1 MLNYIAGILI
11 LVGALFTLT
20 ASIGLLRLPDLYT
33 RMHAASKAGT
43 LGSCVVLL
51 ALAVAVG
58 RCSPLTLRAL
68 AGIAVLPADR
78 ADFLAPAGQG
88 RTWRGISLV
97 GHSMRDDL
105 TIAEEKARRAKPAAG
120 NEIRPTTELKMP
132 PRNRLAFGRTNT

>member
-1 MLNYIAGILI
+1 MIDLILNYIAGILI

-51 ALAVAVG
+51 ALALQSNDAAIA
-58 RCSPLTLRAL
+58 LRAL
-68 AGIAVLPADR
+68 AGILF
-78 ADFLAPAGQG
+78 FLLTVPISSHLLAKAAHGAGYDL
-88 RTWRGISLV
+88 WE
-97 GHSMRDDL
+97 HSKRDDL

-120 NEIRPTTELKMP
+120 TKTPDN
-132 PRNRLAFGRTNT
+132 